1 MAAGCSGMADG
12 EPRQGGWRG
21 VPLRSST
28 QS

>member
-12 EPRQGGWRG
+12 EPRQGGG
-21 VPLRSST
+21 VGSHLRSST